1 MNPIA
6 AIIRHFR
13 RRKLIELESK
23 VAGLSAKL
31 NRTEM
36 LAARCSSPK
45 FDIQAI
51 EITADL
57 WETKRRLQLLSEQ
70 HTTIEK

>member
-23 VAGLSAKL
+23 VAGLAAKL
-31 NRTEM
+31 KRTEI
-36 LAARCSSPK
+36 LAARCQTPM

-51 EITADL
+51 DLSAEL
-57 WETKRRLQLLSEQ
+57 WENKRRLQLLSEQ